1 MNKYIVQLS
10 VEIEVEAFNS
20 DDALEYIQDIFS
32 VDDEIKKVS
41 INKIFPK

>member
-20 DDALEYIQDIFS
+20 DDALEYVQDIFS

-41 INKIFPK
+41 INKISPK

>member
-10 VEIEVEAFNS
+10 IEIEVEAFNS

-41 INKIFPK
+41 INKISPK

>member
-20 DDALEYIQDIFS
+20 DDALEYVQDIFS
-32 VDDEIKKVS
+32 IDDEIKKVS
-41 INKIFPK
+41 INKISPK

>member
-41 INKIFPK
+41 INKISPK